1 MKKLMM
7 FLLSA
12 VMLASCG
19 TAGPAKSE
27 SSTAS
32 AMESTSNSGTAE
44 TTSSNGTAETTTG
57 SSESA
62 QTGILNANSNIADIA
77 VGLVADMSAG
87 DFKRAMTGYS
97 YDEKMK
103 SVISE
108 TLLKDQVWG
117 ILVNTYGKFKEITGS
132 SASKVQVY
140 DVIAVKVTFEKQKL
154 LVNIV
159 FDADKLIA
167 GINYAPDPGTQVQT
181 IPSGITE
188 TTIGFGKSGFELPG
202 TLTTPTANGPFPIL
216 ILVHGS
222 GPNDRDET
230 IGPNKP
236 FRDIAWS
243 LAEKGIATLRYD
255 KRTLVYQKEIASA
268 TSITVFDETVEDAVL
283 AMEYIKSNPLID
295 PQKMYFLGHSL
306 GGNLMPRIAALTP
319 DAVGYIILAGS
330 VTPLE
335 DIIVEQINYLSNLD
349 GTVTA
354 EEKQGIA
361 SYEKMRDTIK
371 SLTSDSKE
379 TTAQMM
385 GVPLSYWLDLMDYKP
400 TDVAKKIQ
408 KPLLILQG
416 ERDYQVTMKEFNLWK
431 DALKDKNNVTFKSY
445 PGMNHLF
452 IYGTEPSNPKEYES
466 PGAFDKKVIEDIANW
481 ISSSE

>member
-1 MKKLMM
+1 MKKLIVLM
-7 FLLSA
+7 LSA

-19 TAGPAKSE
+19 TAGPAKPE
-27 SSTAS
+27 SSSVS
-32 AMESTSNSGTAE
+32 AMESTSN
-44 TTSSNGTAETTTG
+44 G
-57 SSESA
+57 S
-62 QTGILNANSNIADIA
+62 IADIA
-77 VGLVADMSAG
+77 VGLVTSMSAG
-87 DFKRAMTGYS
+87 DFKRAVTGYS
-97 YDEKMK
+97 YDAKMK
-103 SVISE
+103 SVITE
-108 TLLKDQVWG
+108 DLLKDQIWG
-117 ILVNTYGKFKEITGS
+117 ILVSTYGKFKEITGS
-132 SASKVQVY
+132 SASKVQAY
-140 DVIAVKVTFEKQKL
+140 DVIAVKVTFEKQNL
-154 LVNIV
+154 LINIV
-159 FDADKLIA
+159 FDAEKFIA
-167 GINYAPDPGTQVQT
+167 GINYAIDPGTEAQT

-188 TTIGFGKSGFELPG
+188 TTIKFGKPGFELPG
-202 TLTTPTANGPFPIL
+202 TLTTPKADGPFPIV

-236 FRDIAWS
+236 FRDIAWG

-255 KRTLVYQKEIASA
+255 KRTLVYQKEMAET
-268 TSITVFDETVEDAVL
+268 TSMTVFDETVEDAAL
-283 AMEYIKSNPLID
+283 AMKHIKSNPLVD
-295 PQKMYFLGHSL
+295 AKRMYILGHSL

-319 DAVGYIILAGS
+319 DAAGHIILAGS

-335 DIIVEQINYLSNLD
+335 DIIVEQVNFVSNLD

-379 TTAQMM
+379 TAAQMM
-385 GVPLSYWLDLMDYKP
+385 GVPLSYWLDLKDYKP
-400 TDVAKKIQ
+400 TEDAKKIQ

-431 DALKDKNNVTFKSY
+431 DALKDKSNVTFKSY

-466 PGAFDKKVIEDIANW
+466 PGVFDKKVLEDISNW
-481 ISSSE
+481 ISSSK

>member
-268 TSITVFDETVEDAVL
+268 TST
-283 AMEYIKSNPLID
+283 
-295 PQKMYFLGHSL
+295 MY
-306 GGNLMPRIAALTP
+306 
-319 DAVGYIILAGS
+319 
-330 VTPLE
+330 
-335 DIIVEQINYLSNLD
+335 
-349 GTVTA
+349 
-354 EEKQGIA
+354 
-361 SYEKMRDTIK
+361 
-371 SLTSDSKE
+371 SK
-379 TTAQMM
+379 
-385 GVPLSYWLDLMDYKP
+385 
-400 TDVAKKIQ
+400 
-408 KPLLILQG
+408 
-416 ERDYQVTMKEFNLWK
+416 
-431 DALKDKNNVTFKSY
+431 
-445 PGMNHLF
+445 
-452 IYGTEPSNPKEYES
+452 
-466 PGAFDKKVIEDIANW
+466 
-481 ISSSE
+481 